1 MEYIINIGVYL
12 LLIIVLYI
20 LIGVIFKNKRGLKV
34 LIVVIFKNK

>member
-20 LIGVIFKNKRGLKV
+20 LNGVIFKNKRGLKV